1 MEQNLDFL
9 GKSMDAILLSR
20 RDTFKEQITRAY
32 ANKEQDL
39 EYYRKR
45 CEEMEEHEKLYQKSV
60 KDRENLVL
68 QNQALQ
74 KELAELKASSAI
86 ETASLRKSVI

>member
-39 EYYRKR
+39 DYYRKR
-45 CEEMEEHEKLYQKSV
+45 CEEMEEHEKLY
-60 KDRENLVL
+60 
-68 QNQALQ
+68 
-74 KELAELKASSAI
+74 
-86 ETASLRKSVI
+86 